1 MYTAYSDGEIQG
13 ISHVTAD
20 YLTNVL
26 TDPKLATYTGRRPEL
41 SMVLLNLKDTGVD
54 FFHDVNV
61 RQALMLS
68 INRSIII
75 NQFLHGQAIQ
85 ADSPIFPGT
94 WAYYSSSPIAFDS
107 ESAVNHLKTAEFTF
121 TGEGDTVRS
130 KAGKKLSFTLVYPDD
145 ETHRQIAEAIQAN
158 WKAVGVEAI
167 LEPLSYDTLIDEKLV
182 KRDFQ
187 AALVDINL
195 SRYPDPDPYPFW
207 DQAQATGGQNY
218 SQWDDSTAS
227 EYIEQARIST
237 DRSERVRLYRNFQV
251 VFRDQMPALLLYYPV
266 YTYAVE
272 TSVKGVQ
279 MGPFFDPSD
288 RLANI
293 NSWYLLV
300 KRGNQPATATPG
312 GN

>member
-1 MYTAYSDGEIQG
+1 
-13 ISHVTAD
+13 
-20 YLTNVL
+20 
-26 TDPKLATYTGRRPEL
+26 
-41 SMVLLNLKDTGVD
+41 MVLLNLKDTGVD
-54 FFHDVNV
+54 FFQDVNV

-94 WAYYSSSPIAFDS
+94 WAYYSSSPISFDS
-107 ESAVNHLKTAEFTF
+107 ESAVNHLKTAEYTF

-130 KAGKKLSFTLVYPDD
+130 KAGKKLSFTLAYPDD
-145 ETHRQIAEAIQAN
+145 ETHQQIAEAIQAN
-158 WKAVGVEAI
+158 WKSIGIEAK
-167 LEPLSYDTLIDEKLV
+167 LEPMSYDALIDEKLV

-227 EYIEQARIST
+227 EYIEQARIAT
-237 DRSERVRLYRNFQV
+237 DRAERTRLYRNFQV

-266 YTYAVE
+266 YTYAVD

-279 MGPFFDPSD
+279 MGPFYDPSD
-288 RLANI
+288 RLASI

-300 KRGNQPATATPG
+300 KRGNQPVAGTPE